1 MHDFEE
7 ENISIGPLFMTV
19 GVGTLFVIAVIFAL
33 TGLQKTMKQSLE
45 AEWAGAAVLDVET
58 NSAEQAERLGT
69 YGMINKDKGQFRI
82 PVDQAMKLVLEERGE
97 G

>member
-7 ENISIGPLFMTV
+7 ENLSVGPLFMIV

-33 TGLQKTMKQSLE
+33 TGLQKTMQQSLE
-45 AEWAGAAVLDVET
+45 EEWAGATVPDVEA
-58 NSAEQAERLGT
+58 NSAEQAARLQT
-69 YGMINKDKGQFRI
+69 YGMIDQDKGQVRI
-82 PVDQAMKLVLEERGE
+82 PVDQAMKLVLKERGE